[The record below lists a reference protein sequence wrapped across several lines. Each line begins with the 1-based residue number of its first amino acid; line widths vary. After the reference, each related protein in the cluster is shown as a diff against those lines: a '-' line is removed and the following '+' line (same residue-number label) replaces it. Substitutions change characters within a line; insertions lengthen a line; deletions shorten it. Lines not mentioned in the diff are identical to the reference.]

1 MKAKG
6 VSQYR
11 AIIEVS
17 RCFGLPEA
25 EYESLLRRL
34 GEQRVAISPPRR
46 NPVWVKER
54 YTLLLDGEVIKEVR
68 QPNRAKNQIIIL
80 DAFQEEGWPIR
91 IDDPLPRPPNDVDSR
106 QLGEAVRSLKKG
118 LQRITFRRDRTG
130 EGICWEFTTASSPE
144 SND

>member
-17 RCFGLPEA
+17 RCRGLPEA
-25 EYESLLRRL
+25 EYENLLRQL
-34 GEQRVAISPPRR
+34 GEQRVPISSLGRI
-46 NPVWVKER
+46 PVWVKER
-54 YTLLLDGEVIKEVR
+54 YTLLLDGEVIKVLLR
-68 QPNRAKNQIIIL
+68 PKNSWKQIMIL
-80 DAFQEEGWPIR
+80 DCFQDDGWPYR
-91 IDDPLPRPPNDVDSR
+91 IDDPLTRPLHHVDSR
-106 QLGEAVRSLKKG
+106 QLGEAVRSLKQG

-130 EGICWEFTTASSPE
+130 KGICWEFATASSPK

>member
-6 VSQYR
+6 VSPYR

-34 GEQRVAISPPRR
+34 GEQRVPISSSGRIPM
-46 NPVWVKER
+46 WAKER
-54 YTLLLDGEVIKEVR
+54 NTLLLDGEVIKVVNR
-68 QPNRAKNQIIIL
+68 PNQAINQIMIL
-80 DAFQEEGWPIR
+80 DAFQEEGWPTR
-91 IDDPLPRPPNDVDSR
+91 IFDPLAPRPNDVDSR
-106 QLGEAVRSLKKG
+106 QLGEAVRSLNKS
-118 LQRITFRRDRTG
+118 LQRITFRRDSTG
-130 EGICWEFTTASSPE
+130 EGICWEFTSASFPR